1 MRILPLDIIPLSTR
15 IPLAG
20 PLSVVD
26 VSCPAMST
34 EDLGGHLHGRWE
46 GHDNRKWKLMNYAYE
61 ARIIE
66 AQGPSRGI
74 AATPGLCRSNRC
86 HTSRIPRTAS
96 PHSTAEGT
104 WSMED
109 PAMTGKRCN
118 SLERTPQLIEDNF
131 VILWCIEAPKH

>member
-1 MRILPLDIIPLSTR
+1 MLLLASILHYLSLPLTPSHFKKMISIGLSALDTIPLSTR

-34 EDLGGHLHGRWE
+34 EDLGGHLHGRWK

-66 AQGPSRGI
+66 AQGPSRL
-74 AATPGLCRSNRC
+74 LC
-86 HTSRIPRTAS
+86 
-96 PHSTAEGT
+96 
-104 WSMED
+104 
-109 PAMTGKRCN
+109 K
-118 SLERTPQLIEDNF
+118 L
-131 VILWCIEAPKH
+131 